1 MTLLRLLS
9 SLLPLTLGAASA
21 AAQGRSPSPS
31 YEQIGALVQ
40 GGLDALAR
48 GDTGGYLDGTR
59 KAFAI
64 APRVPP
70 VAYHHARAHALAGT
84 NDSALALLARL
95 AVEGAV
101 VVDEAP
107 ADSAFDRLR
116 RSRRWSE
123 VAASIESSRRPIST
137 STTAFELPERDL
149 TAEGTA
155 WDAKTGTLYLS
166 SLYKRKIVTIGPDGT
181 ARDFIT
187 PGQDGIGPVVGIE
200 VDAAR
205 RGLWAA
211 SMVLQEAGIPLSD
224 TTFMAHGLLFHYDVD
239 TGRLRRRYVLKPTGE
254 RRHGFNDLTVMPN
267 GDVYVT
273 DSQSGGIYKLSAGA
287 GEVVEVLPPGT
298 YTFPNGITRTEDGR
312 LLFVAHGAGVDRI
325 EVGTGRRLRLA
336 SPDILNLGGIDGLAF
351 HHNTLIAHQPGWFN
365 RVVRLRLD
373 PGQERIASWEVLERH
388 HPRFRQPTTGEVAGD
403 LYYYIAN
410 AQLRSFRDGK
420 ILPWDSLAPVL
431 VLKTD
436 LSDARP
442 KAGEAVR
449 EALRSGAAPGAAVAV
464 GRSGNVIWS
473 EGFGARDLA
482 TGRLVAPGTKFGVG
496 SISKTLTLA
505 AALALADAAR
515 LDLDAPVERYLP
527 DFPHPGQGVT
537 VRRIGAHQSGIA
549 DDFANDHYWSSALRA
564 GQRLSSDRR
573 GAHGLFTRHT
583 DGVRDRSLHDRR
595 QGAGT
600 RRRGTIRGGDAA
612 DGVRAGRHGGNDT
625 ERPAAASRRANGV
638 LRERGSRLRA
648 GTRLRSQL
656 QAAGGGLS
664 LHRRGPGAVRD
675 GAARAGAAVGA
686 GETGDVH
693 ASRARGWHT
702 NPLRAR
708 LSGAGG
714 RRPATAAAIRR
725 RARDLELA
733 RDLSRGAA
741 GRRPPRQ
748 CHGRASGPDRAP
760 RGPELPHTSRTRA
773 TAPAPTGAGAGAVSS
788 GGTLTRSFALRRPSR
803 SWRASK

>member
-21 AAQGRSPSPS
+21 AAQGRSSSPS

-224 TTFMAHGLLFHYDVD
+224 TTFLAHGLLYHYDVD
-239 TGRLRRRYVLKPTGE
+239 TGRLRRRYVLRPVEG
-254 RRHGFNDLTVMPN
+254 RRHGFNDVTVMPN

-273 DSQSGGIYKLSAGA
+273 DSESGGIYLLKTGA
-287 GEVVEVLPPGT
+287 AEVAEVLPPGT
-298 YTFPNGITRTEDGR
+298 YTFPNGITRTDDGR
-312 LLFVAHGAGVDRI
+312 RLFVAHAAGLDRLDI
-325 EVGTGRRLRLA
+325 ATGRGVRLA
-336 SPDILNLGGIDGLAF
+336 SADSVNLGGIDGLAF
-351 HHNTLIAHQPGWFN
+351 YRNTLIAHQPAWFN

-373 PGQERIASWEVLERH
+373 RSQERVASWEVLERH
-388 HPRFRQPTTGEVAGD
+388 HPRFEQPTTGELAGD
-403 LYYYIAN
+403 TYYYIAN
-410 AQLRSFRDGK
+410 AQLRRFRDGK
-420 ILPWDSLAPVL
+420 ILPWDSLSPVL
-431 VLKTD
+431 VLKT
-436 LSDARP
+436 
-442 KAGEAVR
+442 E
-449 EALRSGAAPGAAVAV
+449 
-464 GRSGNVIWS
+464 
-473 EGFGARDLA
+473 
-482 TGRLVAPGTKFGVG
+482 
-496 SISKTLTLA
+496 
-505 AALALADAAR
+505 
-515 LDLDAPVERYLP
+515 
-527 DFPHPGQGVT
+527 
-537 VRRIGAHQSGIA
+537 
-549 DDFANDHYWSSALRA
+549 
-564 GQRLSSDRR
+564 
-573 GAHGLFTRHT
+573 
-583 DGVRDRSLHDRR
+583 
-595 QGAGT
+595 
-600 RRRGTIRGGDAA
+600 
-612 DGVRAGRHGGNDT
+612 
-625 ERPAAASRRANGV
+625 
-638 LRERGSRLRA
+638 
-648 GTRLRSQL
+648 
-656 QAAGGGLS
+656 
-664 LHRRGPGAVRD
+664 
-675 GAARAGAAVGA
+675 
-686 GETGDVH
+686 
-693 ASRARGWHT
+693 
-702 NPLRAR
+702 
-708 LSGAGG
+708 
-714 RRPATAAAIRR
+714 
-725 RARDLELA
+725 
-733 RDLSRGAA
+733 
-741 GRRPPRQ
+741 
-748 CHGRASGPDRAP
+748 
-760 RGPELPHTSRTRA
+760 
-773 TAPAPTGAGAGAVSS
+773 
-788 GGTLTRSFALRRPSR
+788 LTR
-803 SWRASK
+803 